1 VNTSWEQECDAS
13 LLEQFCDK
21 SAGNSTLLTT
31 NKQQTWKQAVRT
43 QLEANLL
50 GQTYDKF
57 VFQHVTTCYA
67 F

>member
-31 NKQQTWKQAVRT
+31 NNKQQTWKQAVRT
-43 QLEANLL
+43 QLDANLL
-50 GQTYDKF
+50 GQTCDKF
-57 VFQHVTTCYA
+57 VFTTYV